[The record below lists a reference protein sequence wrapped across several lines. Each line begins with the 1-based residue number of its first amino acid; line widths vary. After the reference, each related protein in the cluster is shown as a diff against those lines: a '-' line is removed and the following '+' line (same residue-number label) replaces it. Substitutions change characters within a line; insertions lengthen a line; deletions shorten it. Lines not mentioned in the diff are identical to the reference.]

1 MKNII
6 KSKARFY
13 ECLGQI
19 CEEVLY
25 RISVCE
31 SDMER
36 IREKDNDEDDGG
48 YYAEQLEIVTE
59 KKSHYETILS
69 KLEKL

>member
-1 MKNII
+1 MKNTI

-19 CEEVLY
+19 YEEVLY

-36 IREKDNDEDDGG
+36 IREKDNDDDDGG
-48 YYAEQLEIVTE
+48 YYAEQLEIAAE